1 MFRQNICHNSH
12 HVHLP
17 IILSVFLSFTH
28 MLFISYLFC
37 CFSLF
42 RLGTASIGG
51 ILFEPVAFTANPSE
65 ELAIQI
71 SKSIETA
78 IFIESLGVQEGNMKR
93 RNGHK
98 EDNEDLTVSIS
109 KDNDGWVIV
118 NKTSRKS
125 APTSINIPHP
135 ERVITI
141 SDQAGIGSSYLA
153 ERYGSNMPDTV
164 YKRFDFPLYNY
175 WDPLSGSQTQL
186 RYIK

>member
-1 MFRQNICHNSH
+1 LFS
-12 HVHLP
+12 
-17 IILSVFLSFTH
+17 SV
-28 MLFISYLFC
+28 LFC
-37 CFSLF
+37 SVLF
-42 RLGTASIGG
+42 RIGTVSIGG
-51 ILFEPVAFTANPSE
+51 TLFEPVAFTANPSE

-71 SKSIETA
+71 SKNIETA
-78 IFIESLGVQEGNMKR
+78 IFIQSLGVQEGNMKR
-93 RNGHK
+93 RNGQK

-125 APTSINIPHP
+125 APTSIKIPHP

-153 ERYGSNMPDTV
+153 ERYGSNIPDTV

-175 WDPLSGSQTQL
+175 WDPLSGSQTLL
-186 RYIK
+186 RCIK